1 MDHVCVY
8 SSAWALC
15 YLEYHRS
22 TCQDGE
28 TNMSKKK
35 PKTPPNFEDSLEQ
48 LEAIIRKLE
57 GGQLP
62 LDDSLEQYEQGIRH
76 LGLCY
81 KTLARV
87 EKKVELLSSFDTQGK
102 PLTAPFD
109 DRPSSDDGTN
119 DIEGNSPSPKSP
131 TIIKKGTA
139 KIKGTAKTKETAR
152 NRRSSSSARTKQAKG
167 NSKSNVDEES
177 TLF

>member
-1 MDHVCVY
+1 
-8 SSAWALC
+8 
-15 YLEYHRS
+15 
-22 TCQDGE
+22 
-28 TNMSKKK
+28 MSKNK
-35 PKTPPNFEDSLEQ
+35 PKAPLSFEDSLEQ

-87 EKKVELLSSFDTQGK
+87 EKKVELLSGFDAQGK
-102 PLTAPFD
+102 PITAPFD
-109 DRPSSDDGTN
+109 DGTN
-119 DIEGNSPSPKSP
+119 STESNSPSPKSP
-131 TIIKKGTA
+131 ATIKKGTA
-139 KIKGTAKTKETAR
+139 KKKGTAR
-152 NRRSSSSARTKQAKG
+152 SRSSSSSARTKQAKE
-167 NSKSNVDEES
+167 NFKSNVDAGD

>member
-1 MDHVCVY
+1 
-8 SSAWALC
+8 
-15 YLEYHRS
+15 
-22 TCQDGE
+22 
-28 TNMSKKK
+28 MSKKK
-35 PKTPPNFEDSLEQ
+35 PSAPPSFEESLEQ

-87 EKKVELLSSFDTQGK
+87 EKKVELLSGFDAQGK
-102 PLTAPFD
+102 PLTVPFD
-109 DRPSSDDGTN
+109 DGTSSDDEVN
-119 DIEGNSPSPKSP
+119 NSEYNSPSRKSP
-131 TIIKKGTA
+131 TLKKKKTVKKERTA
-139 KIKGTAKTKETAR
+139 KSRPKS
-152 NRRSSSSARTKQAKG
+152 NG
-167 NSKSNVDEES
+167 NSKSIVDEGD

>member
-15 YLEYHRS
+15 YLKYHRS

-35 PKTPPNFEDSLEQ
+35 PKTPPSFEESLEQ

-81 KTLARV
+81 KTLTRV
-87 EKKVELLSSFDTQGK
+87 EKKVELLSGFDAQGK

-109 DRPSSDDGTN
+109 DGTSSDDGTN

-139 KIKGTAKTKETAR
+139 KTKETAR

-167 NSKSNVDEES
+167 NFKSNVDEGS